1 MRISKGFSGI
11 IEMEDVMCSMIK
23 PSYRTHISAVGK
35 VIDIWG
41 VTLHKDYTGKRLLH
55 KMMLANEVLGMEK
68 GFNYGFCFASNF
80 KTGKGL

>member
-1 MRISKGFSGI
+1 
-11 IEMEDVMCSMIK
+11 
-23 PSYRTHISAVGK
+23 VGK